1 MAKAKPFDSLFEIA
15 DRFDEVRNMNSNFT
29 EQQVLDVVVKVTGQ
43 TASMVKKRWQL
54 LKGIDWPV
62 LDYLERGV
70 IGMTRA
76 TTLIDNDL
84 SAEERTVIL
93 NKSLDENIPDSGF
106 KEYMQKYLE
115 EKEEAE
121 AEAEA

>member
-1 MAKAKPFDSLFEIA
+1 MAKSKAIESLVEISDHFDQIRSTNASL
-15 DRFDEVRNMNSNFT
+15 T
-29 EQQVLDVVVKVTGQ
+29 EQQVLDIVVKVTGQ
-43 TASMVKKRWQL
+43 SSSMVKKRWQL

-76 TTLIDNDL
+76 TTLVDNDL
-84 SAEERTVIL
+84 SVKERTEVM
-93 NKSLDENIPDSGF
+93 NKSLDMSVTDGGF
-106 KEYMQKYLE
+106 KEYIQKYIE

-121 AEAEA
+121 EE